1 LPPTPRKEAQDR
13 SGSRLRQEGALES
26 AQKESPMRRLATLF
40 VFCMAPLHAA
50 EVYKC
55 TSPAGAITF
64 QDHPCPQDAQQTQVH
79 IVPAP
84 PESAEAPVPDTP
96 SAPAAD
102 AAPPAPPPQPVVR
115 TSAAPDPP
123 RMWLCTRPE
132 DGKQYMSRSGT
143 SEVRMVPA
151 GVLGVPGK
159 GLSDTGVSAPGVR
172 RIPVDKSPQA
182 APASDYVAVQDLCEP
197 AAADQVCTYLH
208 DEYDRVHEKLRRA
221 FKAEQAVLEPQLAQ
235 LRNDLDGC

>member
-1 LPPTPRKEAQDR
+1 M
-13 SGSRLRQEGALES
+13 RLLVLISFAAAAL
-26 AQKESPMRRLATLF
+26 
-40 VFCMAPLHAA
+40 PLHAA
-50 EVYKC
+50 DVYKC
-55 TSPAGAITF
+55 TNASGAIAF
-64 QDHPCPQDAQQTQVH
+64 QDHPCATGDNETQVH
-79 IVPAP
+79 IVPPP
-84 PESAEAPVPDTP
+84 PESAEAPALDT
-96 SAPAAD
+96 AA
-102 AAPPAPPPQPVVR
+102 ASNGAPPPTPPPQQVV
-115 TSAAPDPP
+115 SASATPDPP

-151 GVLGVPGK
+151 GVLGIPGK

-235 LRNDLDGC
+235 LQRDLDGC